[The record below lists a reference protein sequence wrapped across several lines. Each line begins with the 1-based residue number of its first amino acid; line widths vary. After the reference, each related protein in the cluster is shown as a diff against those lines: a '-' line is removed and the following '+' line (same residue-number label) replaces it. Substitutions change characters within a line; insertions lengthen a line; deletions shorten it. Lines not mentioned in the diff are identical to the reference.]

1 MAKAEPIELN
11 AVDHGHHSQ
20 DREDGILIRLFE
32 AKG

>member
-1 MAKAEPIELN
+1 MEKAEPIDPN
-11 AVDHGHHSQ
+11 AVDHGRHSQ